1 MKIRKRIQ
9 IGIEPLYFKR
19 RYEQKAVRLR
29 AGNPFQRGR
38 DILSTGCSGIT
49 GKPADIGEEA

>member
-19 RYEQKAVRLR
+19 RYEHS
-29 AGNPFQRGR
+29 AGN
-38 DILSTGCSGIT
+38 TGTGEAFASSLRQQTGI
-49 GKPADIGEEA
+49 AVI

>member
-19 RYEQKAVRLR
+19 RYEQKAKRLR
-29 AGNPFQRGR
+29 AVCVSK
-38 DILSTGCSGIT
+38 L
-49 GKPADIGEEA
+49 ELW